1 MTLEIEE
8 FARTLVRAVRDS
20 AVQSSDRQLLPTA
33 RSPVAKRW
41 AGSANEKA
49 PTDFARVLIPDVV
62 DETIFYLLQAIDQ
75 GSLRIAYTAANG
87 KVVDL
92 TAEGLGELSGWF
104 MGSDGWRVKY
114 SKERFTDDF
123 SDLRGEHNSAP

>member
-1 MTLEIEE
+1 MTPEIEE
-8 FARTLVRAVRDS
+8 FARTLVRFVRDA
-20 AVQSSDRQLLPTA
+20 AVQSGDRALLPTA

-41 AGSANEKA
+41 AKAANEEA
-49 PTDFARVLIPDVV
+49 PTDLARVLIPDVV

-75 GSLRIAYTAANG
+75 GSLRIAYAAANG

-104 MGSDGWRVKY
+104 MGSDGWRAKY

-123 SDLRGEHNSAP
+123 SDLRGRHSSAP